1 MKRVGVV
8 LLMAAVALTGCWE
21 QKTKTFQGAVERV
34 ENGRISVNCSDEMNR
49 GKRGAIEDIGYV
61 CGIET
66 TPQTVYR
73 DEDGSILRA
82 NDFKTGEIIK
92 VILTKAADFHASKPG
107 KRYAD
112 TLILLHQDAVT
123 REDILRALR
132 ENGLNL
138 TAYDDPDEISLID
151 AEAQTFILEDG
162 GELVLYGFP
171 SMQAQEKGWGRLM
184 HEWESRGHRGGT
196 NFNLQR
202 FLLILYA
209 GQTAADSTFGTIQQ
223 VMHDLAKY

>member
-73 DEDGSILRA
+73 DEDGSGLKA
-82 NDFKTGEIIK
+82 SDFKAGEVVK
-92 VILTKAADFHASKPG
+92 VILTKAVDFHASKPG
-107 KRYAD
+107 NRYAE

-123 REDILRALR
+123 REDILLALG
-132 ENGLNL
+132 EKGLKL
-138 TAYDDPDEISLID
+138 TAYDDPDEISLTD
-151 AEAQTFILEDG
+151 AKAQAFVLEDG
-162 GELVLYGFP
+162 GELVLYEFP
-171 SMQAQEKGWGRLM
+171 SMLAQEKGWGTLM
-184 HEWESRGHRGGT
+184 NEWESRGHRGGT

-209 GQTAADSTFGTIQQ
+209 GQTASDSTFGTIQQ
-223 VMHDLAKY
+223 VMHNLAEY